1 MLFCIEKKMV
11 MEPARKLIM
20 LLGGWEALR
29 CAALMEASV
38 ELPTLLGYNRGMNL
52 VQLGQ
57 GGTGCR

>member
-1 MLFCIEKKMV
+1 MEKGL
-11 MEPARKLIM
+11 ARKLIWVP
-20 LLGGWEALR
+20 GGREARR

-52 VQLGQ
+52 AQLGQ